1 MRRLLTSVG
10 QENEK
15 KAEDENT
22 GRLKRSRSL
31 ADNERDPLT
40 ENKEEVRSVRPWV
53 PGIMPYSIQI
63 GEKNCK
69 VFISDESGKINIS
82 KITDENKV
90 HFIQFLISCNIDRIT
105 AETITDSLLDW
116 VDADDL
122 SRISGAEKEYYASLP
137 EPYEPRNAPFESVEE
152 LALVKGV
159 TPQIFEKI
167 RDHLTIYGSGKIN
180 VNFASRE
187 VLCHVP
193 MITPDAA
200 EEIIQ
205 LRRKRRDIEKTII
218 QLRRKRRGIES
229 LDHLKDI
236 LGRHGVVG
244 KDYQKIINY
253 FTVSDSNYLTIHAIA
268 FSDKGKSSYKVIVQ
282 KSIDGCKIIAVY
294 P

>member
-1 MRRLLTSVG
+1 MKNRYAARGACIYAMRRLLASEG
-10 QENEK
+10 SENEK

-22 GRLKRSRSL
+22 GRLKRSIPL
-31 ADNERDPLT
+31 ADNERNLLT
-40 ENKEEVRSVRPWV
+40 ENKKELRSIRPWA
-53 PGIMPYSIQI
+53 PGSRPYSIQI

-69 VFISDESGKINIS
+69 VFISDEGGKININ

-90 HFIQFLISCNIDRIT
+90 NFTHFLISHKIDRIT

-122 SRISGAEKEYYASLP
+122 QRMSGAEKEYYASLQ

-159 TPQIFEKI
+159 TPQIFQKI

-200 EEIIQ
+200 EAIIQ
-205 LRRKRRDIEKTII
+205 LRRK
-218 QLRRKRRGIES
+218 QRGIES

-236 LGRHGVVG
+236 LSRHGVIG

-253 FTVSDSNYLTIHAIA
+253 FTVSDSSYLTIHSIA
-268 FSDKGKSSYKVIVQ
+268 FSDNGKSSYKVIVQ